1 MPFSVDDRR
10 EQDYEAPGQGGGGG
24 SGGNVHT
31 WGGMQAAGR
40 HGAALG
46 GGGGGPGVR
55 RTTLAAIWA
64 TFPKD
69 LGLRFPKISSD
80 DCGDRRVRRG
90 C

>member
-1 MPFSVDDRR
+1 MFCCRYAFPEGVPFSVDDKR

-46 GGGGGPGVR
+46 GGGGGPGVS
-55 RTTLAAIWA
+55 RTTLAAFWA
-64 TFPKD
+64 ASPKD
-69 LGLRFPKISSD
+69 SGLCF
-80 DCGDRRVRRG
+80 
-90 C
+90 